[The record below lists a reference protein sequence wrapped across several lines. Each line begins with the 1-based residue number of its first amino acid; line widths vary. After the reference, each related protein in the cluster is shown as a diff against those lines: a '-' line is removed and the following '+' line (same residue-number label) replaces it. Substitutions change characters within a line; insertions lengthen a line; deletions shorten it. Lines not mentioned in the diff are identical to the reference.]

1 MKIGNL
7 EIRGDLVLAPMAGVT
22 DLAFRTICAELGAAV
37 TVTEMVSSRA
47 LIYQDKKSRSL
58 LHRTPIGVCGAQIF
72 GNDPSVMAEGAALAL
87 EASGADF
94 IDINMGC
101 PMPKI
106 VNNGDG
112 SALMKDPEKAA
123 RIVEAVCG
131 AVSVPV
137 TVKMRKGWDKG
148 SCNAPVLAA
157 MLEQAGAA
165 AIAVHGRTKTMLY
178 SGLADWDSIRAV
190 REAVRIPVIAN
201 GDIFTAE
208 DAVRCKARTGAALLM
223 LGRTTFGDPW
233 VFWQAQ
239 AALDGRPVPELPPLA
254 ERCDALVRQIERSA
268 EFRNEKVALLEARRH
283 YCWYLK
289 GVKYANY
296 YKDQI
301 NHMETLEDLYRVT
314 AGIKRDLSD

>member
-178 SGLADWDSIRAV
+178 SGVADWDAIRAV
-190 REAVRIPVIAN
+190 KESVSIPVIAN
-201 GDIFTAE
+201 GDIFSAE
-208 DAVRCKARTGAALLM
+208 DAVKCQKRTGADGFM
-223 LGRTTFGDPW
+223 LGRGTFGDPW
-233 VFWQAQ
+233 LFAQ
-239 AALDGRPVPELPPLA
+239 CEAALRGEEIPARPPLS
-254 ERCDALVRQIERSA
+254 ERVD
-268 EFRNEKVALLEARRH
+268 VALRQFDLAAEDKGEHIACLEARKH
-283 YCWYLK
+283 FAWYLR
-289 GVKYANY
+289 GVPYSGY
-296 YKDQI
+296 YKEKISSISTMDDI
-301 NHMETLEDLYRVT
+301 AAIA
-314 AGIKRDLSD
+314 AGIKRDLR

>member
-1 MKIGNL
+1 MKLGTL
-7 EIRGDLVLAPMAGVT
+7 EITGDLVLAPMAGVT

-58 LHRTPIGVCGAQIF
+58 LHKTPLGVCGAQIF

-112 SALMKDPEKAA
+112 SALMRDPERAA
-123 RIVEAVCG
+123 RIVEAVVN
-131 AVSVPV
+131 AVNVPV

-148 SCNAPVLAA
+148 SCNAPELAV
-157 MLEQAGAA
+157 MLEQAGTA

-178 SGLADWDSIRAV
+178 SGVADWDCIRAV
-190 REAVRIPVIAN
+190 KEAVKIPVIAN

-208 DAVRCKARTGAALLM
+208 DAARCKARTGADMLM

-233 VFWQAQ
+233 VFEQAQ
-239 AALDGRPVPELPPLA
+239 AALRGEAVPETPPL
-254 ERCDALVRQIERSA
+254 CDRVDTALRQ
-268 EFRNEKVALLEARRH
+268 FRLAAQDKGEYIACLEARKH
-283 YCWYLK
+283 FAWYLR
-289 GVKYANY
+289 GVAHSGY
-296 YKDQI
+296 YKEKISSISTMDEI
-301 NHMETLEDLYRVT
+301 ERIAD
-314 AGIKRDLSD
+314 GIKRDLR

>member
-7 EIRGDLVLAPMAGVT
+7 EIRGDMVLAPMAGVT

-190 REAVRIPVIAN
+190 REAVRIPVVAN
-201 GDIFTAE
+201 GDVFDAE
-208 DAVRCKARTGAALLM
+208 AALRCTKRTGTSLLM
-223 LGRTTFGDPW
+223 IGRSAFGNPW
-233 VFWQAQ
+233 VFPQVE
-239 AALDGRPVPELPPLA
+239 AALSGNEIPPLPPLA
-254 ERCDALVRQIERSA
+254 RRMDTAMHQFELAREDKGDHIAC
-268 EFRNEKVALLEARRH
+268 LEARKH
-283 YCWYLK
+283 FAWYLR
-289 GVKYANY
+289 GVAHSSY
-296 YKDQI
+296 YKEKI
-301 NHMETLEDLYRVT
+301 SSISTPEDVE
-314 AGIKRDLSD
+314 AIAKGIRRDLQ

>member
-131 AVSVPV
+131 AVDVPV